1 MKFYFPLHFDGDNR
15 GCEGIAKGTAVIL
28 NCGKENLVGY
38 CRNVQLDAALG
49 IDKFFTLIAY
59 KPLNI
64 VGKVLKKIDGL
75 FNPTISKVDLYF
87 KYQYAPFLKKITID
101 DVMVST
107 GGDML
112 CYGNN
117 MVNTTNNI
125 LSKKGI
131 KTILWGCSMGP
142 ENYTDEKF
150 NTLQKFDLIYVRE
163 SLTYSYF
170 RSLGLKN
177 VVCLPDPAFV
187 LSDEN
192 VNLPTIFI
200 EHKVIGINISPYVYK
215 NEKFKKDF
223 MALINY
229 ILDNTLYS
237 ILFVPHVLWTD
248 QDDRVVSMKIVNE
261 FKTKRI
267 NVLKS
272 EKYNYLQIRHIIGN
286 CELFIGGRTHSVIS
300 AYSMCVPTIALG
312 YSIKSKGI
320 AKDLGLDSRLVV
332 DTIKGTSDIFE
343 SFDYLE
349 KNKVEIRNHLLEV
362 IPDYKEQPF
371 LIRNFIKNIF

>member
-1 MKFYFPLHFDGDNR
+1 
-15 GCEGIAKGTAVIL
+15 
-28 NCGKENLVGY
+28 
-38 CRNVQLDAALG
+38 
-49 IDKFFTLIAY
+49 
-59 KPLNI
+59 
-64 VGKVLKKIDGL
+64 
-75 FNPTISKVDLYF
+75 
-87 KYQYAPFLKKITID
+87 
-101 DVMVST
+101 
-107 GGDML
+107 
-112 CYGNN
+112 
-117 MVNTTNNI
+117 
-125 LSKKGI
+125 
-131 KTILWGCSMGP
+131 
-142 ENYTDEKF
+142 
-150 NTLQKFDLIYVRE
+150 
-163 SLTYSYF
+163 
-170 RSLGLKN
+170 
-177 VVCLPDPAFV
+177 
-187 LSDEN
+187 
-192 VNLPTIFI
+192 
-200 EHKVIGINISPYVYK
+200 
-215 NEKFKKDF
+215 

-229 ILDNTLYS
+229 ILENTLYS
-237 ILFVPHVLWTD
+237 ILFVPHVLWKD

-261 FKTKRI
+261 FNTKRI

-332 DTIKGTSDIFE
+332 DTVKGTSDIFE